1 MQLNKQRDAR
11 KEFPGIRHPLLLS
24 FLAGKLA
31 FKHIYEDDDSLYEAI
46 KSTPVFANI
55 LLEDDSVFVLYSALM
70 GFRAPPPLGSQ
81 FRFLTSD
88 VDFRQGG
95 VRKLTSERGRYEI
108 RRQHTESGELHL
120 VPSGVDKLIRY
131 VIAYIF
137 GIRY

>member
-1 MQLNKQRDAR
+1 MSSAGV
-11 KEFPGIRHPLLLS
+11 FHPRHVLCIVIL
-24 FLAGKLA
+24 LAGGPRCPLGA
-31 FKHIYEDDDSLYEAI
+31 
-46 KSTPVFANI
+46 P
-55 LLEDDSVFVLYSALM
+55 LM

-120 VPSGVDKLIRY
+120 VPSGVDKLICY
-131 VIAYIF
+131 VIAYVF
-137 GIRY
+137 DIRY